1 MLTLVTEET
10 IFMEIIHVS
19 AECYPMAKAG
29 GLGDVV
35 GALPKYQNELGHVA
49 KVVMPMYRTKFLYD
63 NEWELVHE
71 GGQAL
76 GNDWFKYSV
85 IKEKTNKLGFDLYLI
100 DINGKLDRERIYGYE
115 DDTERFL
122 AFQLAVCDWLS
133 RWQHKPDVIHCHD
146 HHTGLIP
153 FMARHAYAF
162 RYQLGNIPTVFTV
175 HNGQYQGQFSW
186 DKYYYLPAYDS
197 WNWGLLDWDNA
208 INPMASAIKCAWK
221 VTTVSPSYMDELK
234 HSANGLENL
243 FEYERGKSV
252 GIINGIDTEVWDPQ
266 TDSFL
271 AKNYNPE
278 LVAQGKEKNKKELAG
293 QFGLDPEKPLITF
306 IGRLVGEKAA
316 DLLPDA
322 ISQSIYQYQGK
333 ANFLV
338 LGSGESAIE
347 NQLDA
352 MKNRF
357 KGYFNS
363 YIGYN
368 EGLSHLLYAG
378 SDFLLMP
385 SRVEPC
391 GLNQLYA
398 LRYGTVPMVRNI
410 GGLKDTVVD
419 YGDKG
424 GFGIKMEQSSVGDI
438 AYSVGRAIDLY
449 NNKRDVYTAMRGR
462 MMTIDHSWDMSAK
475 QYLEVYEALQPKE

>member
-1 MLTLVTEET
+1 
-10 IFMEIIHVS
+10 MEIIHVS

-35 GALPKYQNELGHVA
+35 GALPKYQNELGHIA
-49 KVVMPMYRTKFLYD
+49 KVVMPMYRTKFLYQND
-63 NEWELVHE
+63 WELVHE

-85 IKEKTNKLGFDLYLI
+85 IREKTNKLGFDLYLI
-100 DINGKLDRERIYGYE
+100 DINGKLDRERIYGYD
-115 DDTERFL
+115 DDTERFIS
-122 AFQLAVCDWLS
+122 FQLAVCDWLS
-133 RWQHKPDVIHCHD
+133 HWQHKPGVVHCHD

-153 FMARHAYAF
+153 FMMRHAYAF

-175 HNGQYQGQFSW
+175 HNGQYQGQFGW
-186 DKYYYLPAYDS
+186 DKYYYIPAYDS
-197 WNWGLLDWDNA
+197 WNWGLLDWNNA
-208 INPMASAIKCAWK
+208 INPMAAAIKCAWK

-234 HSANGLENL
+234 HSANGLQDL
-243 FEYERGKSV
+243 FEYEKGKCI
-252 GIINGIDTEVWDPQ
+252 GIINGIDTEVWNPE
-266 TDSFL
+266 TDSFIV
-271 AKNYNPE
+271 KNYNNE
-278 LVAQGKEKNKKELAG
+278 LVEKGKDKNKRELAG

-322 ISQSIYQYQGK
+322 ISQSVYQHQGK
-333 ANFLV
+333 ANFLI
-338 LGSGESAIE
+338 LGSGEPWIE
-347 NQLDA
+347 EQLDQ
-352 MKNRF
+352 MNQRF

-368 EGLSHLLYAG
+368 EGLSHLMYAG

-398 LRYGTVPMVRNI
+398 LRYGTVPVVRNI

-438 AYSVGRAIDLY
+438 TYSVGRAIDLY
-449 NNKRDVYTAMRGR
+449 QNKHDLYNNMRGK
-462 MMTIDHSWDMSAK
+462 MMTIDHGWDMSAK
-475 QYLEVYEALQPKE
+475 QYLQLYESLTPAP